1 MVELLEKTIF
11 YFKRK
16 EIHVL
21 QIDLSATFTT
31 EDWMLTIAHSN
42 MKDCHRNVLSSAM
55 EPNQGKIEQSTV

>member
-55 EPNQGKIEQSTV
+55 EPKGEIEPSTV

>member
-21 QIDLSATFTT
+21 QIDLLHASS

-55 EPNQGKIEQSTV
+55 ELNQGKIEPSTV